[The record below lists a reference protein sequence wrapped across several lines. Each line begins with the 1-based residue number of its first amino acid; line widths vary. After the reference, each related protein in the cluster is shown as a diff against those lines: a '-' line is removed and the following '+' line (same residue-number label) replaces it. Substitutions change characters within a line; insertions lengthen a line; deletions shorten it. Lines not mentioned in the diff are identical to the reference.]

1 VVLVDPPWRLRS
13 AQRSDEQSTTLS
25 NQEIMNISVENL
37 STKGFCF
44 LWVVNSQVDIG
55 YDIMN
60 KWGYQ
65 VID

>member
-1 VVLVDPPWRLRS
+1 
-13 AQRSDEQSTTLS
+13 
-25 NQEIMNISVENL
+25 MNISVENL